1 MRRNGERQPLAAGAS
16 EGPYGGTSA
25 AVPGRVQAENYDT
38 GGQGV
43 AYSVTSVNGS
53 ANFYRVDGVDPDNT
67 ADTGGGYDLG
77 WTSGGQWF
85 RYAVDV
91 AAAGIYTLG
100 LRVAAPSAVAGA
112 LHLSDA
118 SGVDLPGAVDPPATS
133 DWQTWATVTTHVSL
147 PAGRQIL
154 TLNQDSGGWNINYLG
169 FAAGSGSP
177 SATLTV
183 SPGSLT
189 FADQAVNTT
198 SAAQTVSVGAP
209 PASPSPP
216 TTAARGPG
224 VRIPDLEPLTPP
236 SSLKTSH

>member
-1 MRRNGERQPLAAGAS
+1 M
-16 EGPYGGTSA
+16 
-25 AVPGRVQAENYDT
+25 VQAENYDT

-43 AYSVTSVNGS
+43 AYNVTSVNGN
-53 ANFYRVDGVDPDNT
+53 ANSYRADGVDLDNT

-91 AAAGIYTLG
+91 ATAGTSTLG
-100 LRVAAPSAVAGA
+100 LRVAAPSAMVRAP
-112 LHLSDA
+112 HLSDA
-118 SGVDLPGAVDPPATS
+118 SGIDLTGAVDLPATG
-133 DWQTWATVTTHVSL
+133 DWQTWVTVTTHVVL
-147 PAGRQIL
+147 PAGRQTL
-154 TLNQDSGGWNINYLG
+154 ALNQDSGGWNINYLG

-177 SATLTV
+177 SATLTA

-216 TTAARGPG
+216 TTAGRGPG
-224 VRIPDLEPLTPP
+224 VRIPDLELLIPP